1 MTACRLEGV
10 NPLIGRL
17 VRTKRGLAYILVYE
31 PGSVEYDYGSGEL
44 AVENVCL
51 RIHMARSF
59 SFGFG
64 GDDIEHDVNEEGT
77 ATEHAQF
84 PENHDPVL
92 QPQLHAMKDL
102 V

>member
-1 MTACRLEGV
+1 M
-10 NPLIGRL
+10 
-17 VRTKRGLAYILVYE
+17 RTKRGLAYILVYE
-31 PGSVEYDYGSGEL
+31 PGSVEYGSGSGEV
-44 AVENVCL
+44 AVGNVRL

-64 GDDIEHDVNEEGT
+64 GDDIEQEVNEEGI
-77 ATEHAQF
+77 AAEHAQI
-84 PENHDPVL
+84 PEQHDPVS

>member
-1 MTACRLEGV
+1 M
-10 NPLIGRL
+10 
-17 VRTKRGLAYILVYE
+17 RTKRGLAYILVYE
-31 PGSVEYDYGSGEL
+31 PGSVEYGYSSGEL

-64 GDDIEHDVNEEGT
+64 GDDIEQEVNEDGT
-77 ATEHAQF
+77 VTEHAQI
-84 PENHDPVL
+84 PEHLDPIS
-92 QPQLHAMKDL
+92 QPQVHAMKDL